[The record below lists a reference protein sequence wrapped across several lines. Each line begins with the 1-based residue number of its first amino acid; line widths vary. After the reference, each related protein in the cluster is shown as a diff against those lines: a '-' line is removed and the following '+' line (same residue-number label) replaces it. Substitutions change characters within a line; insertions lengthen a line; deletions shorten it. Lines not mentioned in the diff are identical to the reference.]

1 MCTLGP
7 VLGVLQGPMASLLA
21 DLFDTSTLTTGTA
34 TAYHGA
40 FLLTSL
46 LYPHLLLSPPPRP
59 YSTGPPPS
67 LPVMLLGVAL
77 LSALTACAT
86 RCLELTTPPTRL
98 THTRSLL
105 LRECLGLPL
114 HHSSNSSSLIQAAS
128 SAPSLPTP
136 PELQMGPWYEDL
148 DVVPEEQSHDLHTS
162 SIHQQPPPPP
172 AAQPQAPAAPPPPPR
187 PQRDMEAPAMPPP
200 MPISRYHQHY
210 IANRRSR
217 RNSNT

>member
-1 MCTLGP
+1 
-7 VLGVLQGPMASLLA
+7 MASLLA

-34 TAYHGA
+34 TVYHGA

-46 LYPHLLLSPPPRP
+46 LYPHLLLSPPSRP
-59 YSTGPPPS
+59 YSSGPPSS
-67 LPVMLLGVAL
+67 LPVMVIGVAL
-77 LSALTACAT
+77 ISALTACAT

-98 THTRSLL
+98 NHTRSLL

-114 HHSSNSSSLIQAAS
+114 HHSSHSSSLIQAAS

-136 PELQMGPWYEDL
+136 PPLQMGPWYEDL
-148 DVVPEEQSHDLHTS
+148 DAVPEEQSTDLQTCS
-162 SIHQQPPPPP
+162 PPP
-172 AAQPQAPAAPPPPPR
+172 AAQPQAPAAPPSPQHPPH
-187 PQRDMEAPAMPPP
+187 RDMEPPAMPPP

-217 RNSNT
+217 RNSNTS